1 MHLRTILTELDVSEH
16 LTSNDALLSRDF
28 VCLPADADSPEPSD
42 ADHTVLLTRL
52 TDLSHHVGARHHSAI
67 IALTDQPL
75 NRDQDVPPKTT
86 ICRSA
91 LPFKVARQR
100 FDRLAHL
107 APSLDSAKARLF
119 DSFQRTYNI
128 QQFAREAYDV
138 IGNPLIVTDTGNR
151 IIATAGD
158 FPANRPD
165 ISEQLNKGYVSQ
177 SVHQAM
183 LDNNI
188 IEEARRNR
196 SATISLNTTYDQ
208 EWVTSIIY
216 YKNLEMGR
224 FDVLALSR
232 NFGAY
237 DLELVEYAGAL
248 SGILLDRMNP
258 VSSQTISS
266 AAILEDVM
274 NNRFIH
280 ESEAIERLSNAGF
293 APSPAYAL
301 IMIQGNQS
309 FATPNYNS
317 HIGSIL
323 HTVFPESV
331 WLVYNGYFFLLL
343 PLKPSASDGYEYYD
357 ILHERVLHDGV
368 FAQALRNNS
377 LRAYVSDPFH
387 QILECREQLYVC
399 RMLSRVIFDDEP
411 ISFAKRHRG
420 HIMAYHYSIRHDISV
435 LLDKRILR
443 MYQYD
448 KRRHTS
454 YIDTLTA
461 HLRFPGNATKAA
473 ESLNVHRNT
482 YFYRLRKLQELF
494 HINLDDGKDLID
506 VAVTLD
512 ITEHFPTISNTAPK
526 INPLPMDDQPRNGGG
541 GE

>member
-16 LTSNDALLSRDF
+16 LASNDALLNRDF
-28 VCLPADADSPEPSD
+28 VCLPANADSPEP
-42 ADHTVLLTRL
+42 ADTEHTVLLTQL
-52 TDLSHHVGARHHSAI
+52 SDLHHHVGARHHSAV
-67 IALTDQPL
+67 IALTDRPL
-75 NRDQDVPPKTT
+75 DHDQDVPPKTT

-91 LPFKVARQR
+91 IPFDVARQR

-128 QQFAREAYDV
+128 QQFTREAYDV

-165 ISEQLNKGYVSQ
+165 ITEQLSKGYVSQ
-177 SVHQAM
+177 SVHQSM
-183 LDNNI
+183 LDNNV

-196 SATISLNTTYDQ
+196 SATISVNKTYNQ
-208 EWVTSIIY
+208 EWITSIIY

-224 FDVLALSR
+224 FDVLAMSR

-248 SGILLDRMNP
+248 ADILLDRMNP
-258 VSSQTISS
+258 VAAQTISS

-280 ESEAIERLSNAGF
+280 ESEAVERLSGAGF
-293 APSPAYAL
+293 TPSPAYAL

-317 HIGSIL
+317 HIGGIL
-323 HTVFPESV
+323 HTIFPESI

-343 PLKPSASDGYEYYD
+343 PLKPTSSSGYEYYE
-357 ILHERVLHDGV
+357 ILQERILHDG
-368 FAQALRNNS
+368 ALEQALRNNS

-411 ISFAKRHRG
+411 ISFCRRHRQ

-448 KRRHTS
+448 VNKHTE
-454 YIDTLTA
+454 YIATLAA
-461 HLRFPGNATKAA
+461 HLRFPGNAAKAA
-473 ESLNVHRNT
+473 ASLNVHRNT
-482 YFYRLRKLQELF
+482 YFYRLRKLQEIF
-494 HINLDDGKDLID
+494 HIDLGDGKDMID
-506 VAVTLD
+506 VATTLD
-512 ITEHFPTISNTAPK
+512 VTEHFPTISGTAPK
-526 INPLPMDDQPRNGGG
+526 INPLPMDTN
-541 GE
+541 EE